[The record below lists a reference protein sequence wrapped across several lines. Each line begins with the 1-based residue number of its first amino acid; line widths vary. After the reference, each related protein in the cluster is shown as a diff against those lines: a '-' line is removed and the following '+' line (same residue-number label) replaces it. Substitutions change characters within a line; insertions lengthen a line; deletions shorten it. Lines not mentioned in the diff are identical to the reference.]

1 MKKIKFVITIVVISS
16 LFSGC
21 ALNKMIKL
29 AKQQELQVSP
39 NPLEVHGNDVKFDMS
54 AVLPPENLKKRKVYT
69 INTTYQYGD
78 KEIEVGNI
86 EFKAEDYPMTKTTV
100 SKASKSFSMAYDAG
114 FNPGSLMIQGIAS
127 NPKNGKAK
135 RSDKMEVAVGIIT
148 TSRAVKDSYATSYAD
163 HGYNYSEEL
172 IPTNVD
178 FYFSQ
183 GSSYLSQ
190 SIATDGKTNKSK
202 QTDLTAF
209 IAEKNVTRTVT
220 ITGTH
225 SPEGS
230 ETVNGDLSENRAKQI
245 EKYYRAQM
253 AKYDYKGEADGI
265 KFIIKPVVQ
274 DWTSFK
280 MALRE
285 TSLSDAS
292 KAAYLNIING
302 SGSFVDKEKSMK
314 KLPDYK
320 EVFKTVYPKLRTAQT
335 EILTVKLKKSAAEI
349 SLLAK
354 QIVNGEASND
364 VLSTEEFLYAA
375 TLTPSLKEKEGIYIA
390 ASKKDGNWVAHN
402 NLAAVYLEMAAAN
415 SDNAMKYVQDALTQI
430 AIAANKSDDGTIHA
444 NMGTALIMEGSYSQ
458 AYDALVKADE
468 SATNE
473 LKSNISSAK
482 GSLEIRMGDYDKASA
497 SLTKGNNSDVSNFNR
512 GLANLLTNDFD
523 GADRELNKVTG
534 STSVGSHALYLKA
547 VSAARNKNNS
557 GVLDN
562 LKAAVAK
569 DASLKEMALSDLE
582 FKDFAVSVSEA
593 IR

>member
-54 AVLPPENLKKRKVYT
+54 AVLPPKNLKKRKVYT

-302 SGSFVDKEKSMK
+302 SGSFVDKEKSRK

>member
-54 AVLPPENLKKRKVYT
+54 AVLPPKNLKKRKVYT

>member
-1 MKKIKFVITIVVISS
+1 
-16 LFSGC
+16 
-21 ALNKMIKL
+21 
-29 AKQQELQVSP
+29 
-39 NPLEVHGNDVKFDMS
+39 
-54 AVLPPENLKKRKVYT
+54 
-69 INTTYQYGD
+69 
-78 KEIEVGNI
+78 
-86 EFKAEDYPMTKTTV
+86 
-100 SKASKSFSMAYDAG
+100 
-114 FNPGSLMIQGIAS
+114 
-127 NPKNGKAK
+127 
-135 RSDKMEVAVGIIT
+135 
-148 TSRAVKDSYATSYAD
+148 
-163 HGYNYSEEL
+163 
-172 IPTNVD
+172 
-178 FYFSQ
+178 
-183 GSSYLSQ
+183 
-190 SIATDGKTNKSK
+190 
-202 QTDLTAF
+202 
-209 IAEKNVTRTVT
+209 
-220 ITGTH
+220 
-225 SPEGS
+225 
-230 ETVNGDLSENRAKQI
+230 
-245 EKYYRAQM
+245 
-253 AKYDYKGEADGI
+253 
-265 KFIIKPVVQ
+265 
-274 DWTSFK
+274 